1 MPGWLCPPWLGYL
14 LASPV
19 RRLVHKPERILAGLV
34 APGMTA
40 LDVGPGMGFFAL
52 PMARMVG
59 ASGRVICV
67 DVQEAMLRSLRRR
80 AEAARLG
87 DRIITR
93 LCSAAS
99 LGLADLAGT
108 VDFVLAFAVVHE
120 MPDVPN
126 FFAQIAQVTKPGA
139 RCLIAEP
146 KEHVS
151 AQGFEETLKVARGKG
166 FNIVDRPRISGSHAA
181 LLAHQD

>member
-1 MPGWLCPPWLGYL
+1 MRGRICPPWIGYF
-14 LASPV
+14 LASPL

-67 DVQEAMLRSLRRR
+67 DLQEAMLRSLRRR
-80 AEAARLG
+80 AEAAKLG

-93 LCSAAS
+93 LCSATS
-99 LGLADLAGT
+99 LGLADLVGT
-108 VDFVLAFAVVHE
+108 IDFVLAFAVVHE
-120 MPDVPN
+120 MPDAAN
-126 FFAQIAQVTKPGA
+126 FFAEIAQTMKPGA
-139 RCLIAEP
+139 RCLVAEP
-146 KEHVS
+146 KEHVL
-151 AQGFEETLKVARGKG
+151 AQGFEETLQVARGTG
-166 FNIVDRPRISGSHAA
+166 FDIIDRPRIRGSYAA
-181 LLAHQD
+181 LLVRQN